1 MKKLIYLLI
10 LISLFAQAQNNGNGD
25 ANGSGGN
32 GGNDDSPHV
41 FKNNTENFVYQ
52 NLGNSFVTS
61 CGITDQFMKDTIN
74 EAVKQMKELDNALRQ
89 LNDKDSK
96 CNAINS
102 GQDPLR
108 STAEALSV
116 LAKEDAGF
124 MDWKKQAASL
134 GPQVSPELLKLIKP
148 EEQIGKTK
156 YGQMNSLKKKLE
168 DGVTLTEDQQTTLA
182 NLTSEYETKSKEN
195 ALLYTGAQMGAA
207 ITNLVATGCLKELFS
222 KSTNDYPAG
231 AKVMNALGTFGEV
244 GSNIMMNISG
254 IVPALAPFALG
265 VKLASAGFR
274 ALGSLIAKRR
284 PVNKQ
289 TFHKKTCAFKNYLET
304 RSKAKCINGCDKKVE
319 SIKKAIS
326 ETQKFK
332 NALNCKEEINSLDQN
347 ISSFMVDFDEH
358 VKKLPTIQSID
369 NEPMGTGKFA
379 ALRDMIAADQYRL
392 EKEMG
397 LDGSNN
403 GDPYKLSNLMRV
415 DGGTEKQMERY
426 DFDKEPLKD
435 LVSKINLKPHLR
447 QQLDLMMSP
456 AGMAMAY
463 FCGARD
469 DNNNYNKP
477 LKNSFFKDQFGI
489 KDQEEINK
497 DCENVQAFASCANK
511 KGTNNTCKDTVTNYS
526 EMNGSNINSFVS
538 KGTLNL
544 LNTLNYHRLSNE
556 LNHPKCKDPVSPTH
570 CPAMTRFS
578 IKDPVTAAYT
588 RLTSGDLSLGF
599 SHNEKQDPLYVNYSL
614 YRKKIFERDNKVK
627 VASST
632 YNDYTNLSA
641 ATSELNSLQ
650 KLAAIELSADNADK
664 FDQEVKSQA
673 EKKLTHC
680 FGSNDTEIIT
690 QLNGGTNLGDP
701 DQTEVSPGSVF
712 DSNWKNF
719 FKYETASV
727 DDTPI
732 TDDSGNYGVALSKI
746 LKGVSPWK
754 GERKI
759 EGDDLK
765 ALQKQTCGNLYCVL
779 KANEQDFHEDDYKKS
794 KFVKGTKDM
803 KAKIFKS
810 CEKVMGEEFECS
822 NDYCHAVLA
831 KIENDVK
838 KLSIFTP
845 KEENSWNE
853 KLADLKACIEE

>member
-10 LISLFAQAQNNGNGD
+10 LISLFAQAQNNGNGN

-41 FKNNTENFVYQ
+41 FKNNTQGFVYD
-52 NLGNSFVTS
+52 NLGTSFVTS
-61 CGITDQFMKDTIN
+61 CGITDKFMKDTLS
-74 EAVKQMKELDNALRQ
+74 EAIGQMKNLDNALRQ
-89 LNDKDSK
+89 LNDKNSK
-96 CNAINS
+96 CNSIVS
-102 GQDPLR
+102 GSDPLS
-108 STAEALSV
+108 STIEALNELS
-116 LAKEDAGF
+116 KEDAGHL
-124 MDWKKQAASL
+124 DWKKHAASM
-134 GPQVSPELLKLIKP
+134 GPKASPELLKLIRP
-148 EEQIGKTK
+148 EQQIPTPDYNEMMKFQNQLNQ
-156 YGQMNSLKKKLE
+156 GQ
-168 DGVTLTEDQQTTLA
+168 TLDA
-182 NLTSEYETKSKEN
+182 TKSARYNELKANFEKKSREN
-195 ALLYTGAQMGAA
+195 ALLYAGAQMGATV
-207 ITNLVATGCLKELFS
+207 TNLVATGCLKELFS

-358 VKKLPTIQSID
+358 VKKLPTIQNID
-369 NEPMGTGKFA
+369 NEPMGTGEFL
-379 ALRDMIAADQYRL
+379 ALRDMIGDDQLRL
-392 EKEMG
+392 EQEMG
-397 LDGSNN
+397 LDGSIPNM
-403 GDPYKLSNLMRV
+403 PYQLSDLMRV
-415 DGGTEKQMERY
+415 DGGTEIQMKRY

-435 LVSKINLKPHLR
+435 LVSKITYKPHLK

-456 AGMAMAY
+456 AGIAMTY

-511 KGTNNTCKDTVTNYS
+511 EGTNSTCKNTVTNYS
-526 EMNGSNINSFVS
+526 QMNGSDINSFVS

-556 LNHPKCKDPVSPTH
+556 LGHPKCKNNPSPTD

-578 IKDPVTAAYT
+578 VKEPVTAAYA

-599 SHNEKQDPLYVNYSL
+599 SHNEKQAPLYVNYSL

-690 QLNGGTNLGDP
+690 QLNGGIILGDP
-701 DQTEVSPGSVF
+701 DKTEDSPGSVF

-719 FKYETASV
+719 FEYETASA

-746 LKGVSPWK
+746 LRGISPWK
-754 GERKI
+754 GEREIK
-759 EGDDLK
+759 GDDLK

-810 CEKVMGEEFECS
+810 CEKVMGDEFECS